1 MENSEIKS
9 YSKLNKKKFKKSQ
22 AHIEVILAT
31 ILFIGFL
38 LFILIFMRSSYKI
51 TEEIPIDKVNFAV
64 MEKIN
69 ENVGKLSVVLAKT
82 TDSCFDLSYLE
93 KDYGTNFRS
102 IVDTSNSKRITI
114 YYGSFFE
121 SNKKVCEETKKNF
134 KVGAYIEEKIILDKN
149 IEKLVNLYNSDYSKL
164 KQDLGI
170 DNFAF
175 EFRDKDNNK
184 IQKFS
189 VDGKIPE
196 NAEVKSKILPV
207 RVINSKAEIS
217 ELILNIKAWK

>member
-1 MENSEIKS
+1 MENSEIKL
-9 YSKLNKKKFKKSQ
+9 YSKLNKKNFKKSQ
-22 AHIEVILAT
+22 AHVEVILST

-64 MEKIN
+64 VEEIE
-69 ENVGKLSVVLAKT
+69 ENVGKLSVVLT
-82 TDSCFDLSYLE
+82 SSDSCFDLNYLE
-93 KDYGTNFRS
+93 KDYGNNFRS
-102 IVDTSNSKRITI
+102 IVDILNPRRVTV

-121 SNKKVCEETKKNF
+121 SNKKVCEETKKKF
-134 KVGAYIEEKIILDKN
+134 KVGAYIEERIIFDKN
-149 IEKLVNLYNSDYSKL
+149 IEELVNLYNSDYSKL

-170 DNFAF
+170 YNFAF
-175 EFRDKDNNK
+175 EFNDKDNK

-196 NAEVKSKILPV
+196 NAEVKSKIFPV

-217 ELILNIKAWK
+217 ELTLNIKAWK